1 VIFEDDWIR
10 RQVRILSEALARMTT
25 SRYGPAFET
34 IEQVDDAYGE
44 LFGIPA
50 DLLDAV
56 DARTAAQLVP
66 ARQLEE
72 LIALLEIDAVVA
84 SRNGDEARAARRKAL
99 AGALRV
105 AER

>member
-1 VIFEDDWIR
+1 VIFEDDWIQ

-25 SRYGPAFET
+25 SKYGAPFET

-84 SRNGDEARAARRKAL
+84 SGAGDEARAARRKAL
-99 AGALRV
+99 AGALRLMQP
-105 AER
+105 